1 MILRPL
7 TAALMLAASA
17 VSTPASA
24 QDLETYQQRQRDLAS
39 LAELFGELHHLRRT
53 CDPRYEA
60 DTWRERMKKLL
71 DLEEPQAAEREALI
85 QQFNKGYRAA
95 QSRHPSC
102 DRRARDY
109 AAARAAQG
117 DVVVDR
123 LRAALHEDDE
133 GDFAPSPY
141 PISPAQPQDNL

>member
-7 TAALMLAASA
+7 TAALLLAASA
-17 VSTPASA
+17 VAAPASA

-117 DVVVDR
+117 DAVVDR
-123 LRAALHEDDE
+123 LSASLRANE
-133 GDFAPSPY
+133 GEVFGSP
-141 PISPAQPQDNL
+141 PLTITPRQE